1 MRLICCF
8 LLIAIRGLASDPK
21 YPISEI
27 PEELKKGVNAVV
39 REDKMV
45 YTINSRS
52 TATAYT
58 HVVISIFNNNGKG
71 FAEETIGYSKLSKIT
86 MFKANVYGPEGN
98 LIRKVKSSEIEDGSA
113 FDRFSLYSD
122 NRYKSVNVAQSVYPY
137 TVEFEY
143 EVEYKYLYSI
153 EGTYLIPGEKI
164 SVQHASYELI
174 FPEELRPRYKML
186 NVDQQPKKSNPAKGV
201 ESLSWS
207 FENLKP
213 ITIEPYG
220 PGPSEVIPHIL
231 AAPSLFQYEGYPGDM
246 SSWNQ
251 YGKWR
256 RSILEGRDEISEET
270 KAKVISLTK
279 GLPTT
284 EQKVKVL
291 YEYLQGKTRYVSI
304 SEGVGGIQPF
314 KASEVDQTG
323 YGDCK
328 ALSNYMVA
336 LLKQADVKGYYCAV
350 RAGENEDETMLDF
363 PSHQTNHVIVA
374 VPNGTDTLWL
384 ECTSQT
390 SPFAYSGKFTGD
402 RKALMVKEDGAVWV
416 NTPKYPE
423 ELNVQ
428 SRTADVTIAT
438 TGDASATI
446 KTIYSG
452 LQYETDGLD
461 FYLNNQYD
469 KQKKWVLETTDIPV
483 FDVTSF
489 KFEDKKGKIPTAI
502 VTLNLS
508 LKRFANVSGKRL
520 MLTPNLMNRNSFI
533 PGKNESRKTD
543 IVRNFGFV
551 DYDTI
556 RYHIPSEIYPEI
568 LPQPTKIS
576 SKFGEYESSYTLDQG
591 LVVYT
596 RRIKINKGRFPA
608 STYQEFI
615 DFYKSINRADN
626 AKLVFL
632 NKT

>member
-1 MRLICCF
+1 MRLLFCF
-8 LLIAIRGLASDPK
+8 LLIAVKGLASDPK

-58 HVVISIFNNNGKG
+58 HIVISIFNNNGKG

-86 MFKANVYGPEGN
+86 MFKANIYGPEGN
-98 LIRKVKSSEIEDGSA
+98 LIRKIKSSEIEDGSA
-113 FDRFSLYSD
+113 FDGFSLYSD
-122 NRYKSVNVAQSVYPY
+122 NRYKRVNVAQSVYPY

-213 ITIEPYG
+213 ISIEPYG

-246 SSWNQ
+246 SSWNH

-374 VPNGTDTLWL
+374 VPNGADTLWL

-556 RYHIPSEIYPEI
+556 RYHIPSEIYLEI
-568 LPQPTKIS
+568 LPQATKIS

-596 RRIKINKGRFPA
+596 RRMKINKGRFPA

>member
-1 MRLICCF
+1 MRLLFCF
-8 LLIAIRGLASDPK
+8 LLIAVKGLASDPK

-58 HVVISIFNNNGKG
+58 HIVISIFNNNGKG

-86 MFKANVYGPEGN
+86 MFKANIYGPEGN
-98 LIRKVKSSEIEDGSA
+98 LIRKIKSSEIEDGSA
-113 FDRFSLYSD
+113 FDGFSLYSD
-122 NRYKSVNVAQSVYPY
+122 NRYKRVNVAQSVYPY

-213 ITIEPYG
+213 ISIEPYG

-374 VPNGTDTLWL
+374 VPNGADTLWL

-568 LPQPTKIS
+568 LPQATKIS

-596 RRIKINKGRFPA
+596 RRMKINKGRFPA